1 MIASANLI
9 PWALADYLFEAFNI
23 LFSMTGSRTSF
34 PTHLPSLPGFGFLP
48 MRQVPSSLCETG
60 NKQGLLPFSSQEIR
74 PRQLL
79 SLLDKE
85 KAQQP

>member
-1 MIASANLI
+1 
-9 PWALADYLFEAFNI
+9 
-23 LFSMTGSRTSF
+23 MTGSRASF
-34 PTHLPSLPGFGFLP
+34 PTHLPSLPGWVFALKFNETSP
-48 MRQVPSSLCETG
+48 FFAMRDWQ
-60 NKQGLLPFSSQEIR
+60 QGLLPFSSQEMR